1 MLCHTV
7 STVGPPTAA
16 ASPQAENT
24 AARGKA
30 RRSRRES
37 RARIVEAASELLRR
51 RSYAELSVG
60 EVMRRAGLE
69 RTIFYRHFD
78 DLGDLMVST
87 AQEAVGG
94 LLDVQVDLSGTR
106 DGSGAHPEALPAAL
120 EPCVLFFEQH
130 GPLLRA
136 LGEAAATEKRIA
148 AGQEQMLRRFDELI
162 GDSLLE
168 LPQFASH
175 AREDVIEI
183 AHALNVLN
191 FAYLREAFGHEPRV
205 SSETALRTL
214 TEIWAGVLRVPA
226 VPPRAEDAS

>member
-1 MLCHTV
+1 MSTV
-7 STVGPPTAA
+7 STSTAA
-16 ASPQAENT
+16 ESPQAENT

-30 RRSRRES
+30 RRSRQES
-37 RARIVEAASELLRR
+37 RAGIVEAAGELFPE
-51 RSYAELSVG
+51 RSFAELSVG
-60 EVMRRAGLE
+60 EVMKRAGLE

-78 DLGDLMVST
+78 DLADLLVSS
-87 AQEAVGG
+87 AEEAVGG

-106 DGSGAHPEALPAAL
+106 DGSGTHPEALPAAL

-130 GPLLRA
+130 GPLLRT
-136 LGEAAATEKRIA
+136 LSEAAATEARIA
-148 AGQEQMLRRFDELI
+148 EGQEQMLRRFDELI
-162 GDSLLE
+162 GESLLE

-183 AHALNVLN
+183 AHALNLLN

-205 SSETALRTL
+205 SAETALRTL

-226 VPPRAEDAS
+226 VPPRAEDVS